1 MSKVAQTLGR
11 IWCSGQG
18 IRCKELGQNLFLF
31 MFLQAGGKRRAITDG
46 PWEFGGDLLVVVD
59 FGRSKRLKDVEF
71 THIPI

>member
-1 MSKVAQTLGR
+1 
-11 IWCSGQG
+11 
-18 IRCKELGQNLFLF
+18 